1 MTSTCQGTF
10 LSHFWAIARGNH
22 PLHPQKSCQTF
33 LLGKFPYST
42 RLEKPWK
49 LFVYSLRWHHQMSLR
64 FWQSAKQSPSQTSRK
79 HLKSIREENVLY
91 QKVSAQ
97 QQSQRIRIREHLRL
111 SAPLSTRC
119 LQFRNTP
126 RNKAG
131 QVTFAVSRYL
141 HEHFSTLRHVN
152 GTEGIAN
159 GDEGGEHRNVE
170 LSLLIWRQRC
180 ENHRI
185 GPERGKTLHV
195 CCGMGTLDPPQFE
208 FFRKNYRTWRTLVV
222 HKKSSLFPLSLKL

>member
-10 LSHFWAIARGNH
+10 LSHFWAIAKGNH
-22 PLHPQKSCQTF
+22 PLHPQKKLSNIIF
-33 LLGKFPYST
+33 DKFPYST

-49 LFVYSLRWHHQMSLR
+49 LFVYSLRWHHQMSLGFR
-64 FWQSAKQSPSQTSRK
+64 QSAKQSQSQTNRK

-91 QKVSAQ
+91 QEVSAQ
-97 QQSQRIRIREHLRL
+97 QKSQRIRIREHLRP

-170 LSLLIWRQRC
+170 LSLLIWGQRC

-195 CCGMGTLDPPQFE
+195 CCGMGHIGPATIWVFQE
-208 FFRKNYRTWRTLVV
+208 KW
-222 HKKSSLFPLSLKL
+222 

>member
-1 MTSTCQGTF
+1 
-10 LSHFWAIARGNH
+10 
-22 PLHPQKSCQTF
+22 
-33 LLGKFPYST
+33 
-42 RLEKPWK
+42 
-49 LFVYSLRWHHQMSLR
+49 MSLG

-79 HLKSIREENVLY
+79 HLKSIKENVLY

-97 QQSQRIRIREHLRL
+97 QQSQRIRIREHLRP

-141 HEHFSTLRHVN
+141 HEHFATLRHVN

-170 LSLLIWRQRC
+170 LSLLI
-180 ENHRI
+180 
-185 GPERGKTLHV
+185 
-195 CCGMGTLDPPQFE
+195 
-208 FFRKNYRTWRTLVV
+208 
-222 HKKSSLFPLSLKL
+222 